1 MPTSH
6 HQITTHVGHN
16 CPTYQTINK
25 LLFCNSDKSLL
36 RFVPQPTRPAAT
48 YPHMEND
55 MSDATNEDLIQ
66 ALKIA
71 FCYMPKAIE
80 VNKYE
85 YGDRYQTVLGHIQTV
100 RETLLIN
107 EVDPEEVYGEINPD
121 TTPNSSY

>member
-1 MPTSH
+1 MT
-6 HQITTHVGHN
+6 
-16 CPTYQTINK
+16 
-25 LLFCNSDKSLL
+25 
-36 RFVPQPTRPAAT
+36 
-48 YPHMEND
+48 
-55 MSDATNEDLIQ
+55 DATQEELLE

-85 YGDRYQTVLGHIQTV
+85 YGDRYQIVLDHIQTV

-121 TTPNSSY
+121 STPNSSY

>member
-1 MPTSH
+1 
-6 HQITTHVGHN
+6 
-16 CPTYQTINK
+16 
-25 LLFCNSDKSLL
+25 
-36 RFVPQPTRPAAT
+36 
-48 YPHMEND
+48 
-55 MSDATNEDLIQ
+55 MSDATNDDLIQ

-85 YGDRYQTVLGHIQTV
+85 YGDRYQTVLDHIQRV

-121 TTPNSSY
+121 STPNSSY